1 MADKIFANGMIVK
14 DRRNAPEYVL
24 VKLSIKVDDFRKTLT
39 QHEDNGWVNINILRG
54 RSGKEYAEI
63 DTWKPSGNR
72 QGECSYPAS
81 SQRQYAPRQTPPPP
95 PYPRQAAP
103 PPPSPY
109 PRQATPPPP
118 KQPELEAE
126 SMDEIP
132 FDDPPSQKPALIT
145 HVDPTADEVY
155 PNRARGSNYCGD

>member
-63 DTWKPSGNR
+63 DTWKPSGGR
-72 QGECSYPAS
+72 QGEGSYPAS
-81 SQRQYAPRQTPPPP
+81 AQRQSAPRQTPPPP

-103 PPPSPY
+103 PH
-109 PRQATPPPP
+109 P
-118 KQPELEAE
+118 KQPELTEEAE

-132 FDDPPSQKPALIT
+132 FDPPAQKPPLIT
-145 HVDPTADEVY
+145 HVEPTADEVY

>member
-72 QGECSYPAS
+72 QGEGSYPAS
-81 SQRQYAPRQTPPPP
+81 AQRQSAPRQTPPPP

-103 PPPSPY
+103 PP
-109 PRQATPPPP
+109 
-118 KQPELEAE
+118 KQPELTEAE
-126 SMDEIP
+126 SIDDIP
-132 FDDPPSQKPALIT
+132 FDPPKEDDYDKIMRRLAPPPLIT
-145 HVDPTADEVY
+145 HVTPSADAVY

>member
-1 MADKIFANGMIVK
+1 MAEKIFANGMVVK
-14 DRRNAPEYVL
+14 ERRNAPEYVIA
-24 VKLSIKVDDFRKTLT
+24 KLSIRVDDFRKTLT

-63 DTWKPSGNR
+63 DTWKPSCNR
-72 QGECSYPAS
+72 QGEGSYPAS

-95 PYPRQAAP
+95 PPPYPRQAAP
-103 PPPSPY
+103 PPPH
-109 PRQATPPPP
+109 P
-118 KQPELEAE
+118 KQPELTEEAE

-132 FDDPPSQKPALIT
+132 FDDPPAQKPPLIT
-145 HVDPTADEVY
+145 HITPSADEVY

>member
-14 DRRNAPEYVL
+14 ERRNAPEYVL
-24 VKLSIKVDDFRKTLT
+24 VKLSIKVDDFRKTLI

-54 RSGKEYAEI
+54 KTGKEYAEI

-72 QGECSYPAS
+72 QGAGSYPAS
-81 SQRQYAPRQTPPPP
+81 SQRQYATRQTPPPP

-103 PPPSPY
+103 PPPA
-109 PRQATPPPP
+109 PR
-118 KQPELEAE
+118 QPELTEEAE
-126 SMDEIP
+126 SIDDIP
-132 FDDPPSQKPALIT
+132 FNPPALIT
-145 HVDPTADEVY
+145 HITPSADEVY